1 MWNFLKFN
9 FEARFLPQARRFSA
23 GALQKNISFS
33 RLPVR
38 FFALNMR

>member
-23 GALQKNISFS
+23 GALQKISVF
-33 RLPVR
+33 LG
-38 FFALNMR
+38 FLHAFLL